1 MNIVTDVTEATLMTV
16 KIIPFTLSMLLMAQ
30 RQILIS
36 V

>member
-16 KIIPFTLSMLLMAQ
+16 KDNTLYLINAPYGATE
-30 RQILIS
+30 ILIS